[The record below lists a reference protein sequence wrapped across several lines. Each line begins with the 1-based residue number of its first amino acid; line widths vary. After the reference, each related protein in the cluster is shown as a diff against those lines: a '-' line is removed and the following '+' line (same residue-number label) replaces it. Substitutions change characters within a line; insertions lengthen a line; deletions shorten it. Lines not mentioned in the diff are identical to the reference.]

1 MELPLTSSG
10 RRNHGEMGRVRVPA
24 LPAGM
29 FVSFFSDGTLAAQLG
44 AQVSLGRKATSH
56 ECNVGMFQRRQS
68 RAAPPWTRR
77 MSQGLPGWLGN
88 MDAAASG
95 AVRNRAK
102 HKARRSMEA
111 CGCRPGTGRVALM
124 LHLLKC
130 AKIYNCTG
138 LAARRAQTL
147 QFSADNVCGQ
157 RMPPKLSRG
166 SCVRRGGAGRP
177 TVCGFRN
184 PQTMPLPNR
193 GLRRVL
199 KAESSTSCTAYPLVV
214 STRGRREARPLHG
227 RAHHRVL
234 GQALP
239 LPSGRPRACPRR
251 RRAPC
256 QPHRRKAWGSP

>member
-1 MELPLTSSG
+1 
-10 RRNHGEMGRVRVPA
+10 
-24 LPAGM
+24 M
-29 FVSFFSDGTLAAQLG
+29 FVSCFSDGTLAAQLG

-68 RAAPPWTRR
+68 RAALLRATVDTTHVAR
-77 MSQGLPGWLGN
+77 QGLPGWLGN
-88 MDAAASG
+88 MGAADSG

-102 HKARRSMEA
+102 HKARCSMEA

-147 QFSADNVCGQ
+147 QFSADNVCEQ
-157 RMPPKLSRG
+157 RMPPKLSPG

-177 TVCGFRN
+177 TVCGFLESAN
-184 PQTMPLPNR
+184 MPLPNQLTTR
-193 GLRRVL
+193 SQGRALYFL
-199 KAESSTSCTAYPLVV
+199 YCIPTLVV

-227 RAHHRVL
+227 RA
-234 GQALP
+234 
-239 LPSGRPRACPRR
+239 
-251 RRAPC
+251 
-256 QPHRRKAWGSP
+256 